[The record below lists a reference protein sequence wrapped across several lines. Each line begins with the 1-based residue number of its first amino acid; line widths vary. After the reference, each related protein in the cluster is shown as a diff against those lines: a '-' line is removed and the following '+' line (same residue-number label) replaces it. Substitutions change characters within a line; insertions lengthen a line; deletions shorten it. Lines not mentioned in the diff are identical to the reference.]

1 MKKLKIL
8 LYFLFTS
15 ILIAGCGVNGQDIK
29 EVLQGGPEPSEQA
42 VGNNH
47 NENDPEDQPIEL
59 IPGYEEE
66 VQAEEP
72 DNPYGDLS
80 FVYDTTTDE
89 TGKKVINQPDEL
101 GVLVNKTQSLP
112 EDYIPKNLV
121 VPDVPF
127 PFDGN
132 DEKKHMQ
139 GVAAEALENLIG
151 QASQEGLSI
160 FAVSGYRSYS
170 RQKSIYQYNVN
181 RYGEEAA
188 NQVSAKP
195 GESEHQTG
203 LAMDVSCS
211 SVGYG
216 LEESFASTKEGQWL
230 KENAYRFGFII
241 RYPKEKE
248 QITGYV
254 YEPWHIRY
262 VGEDIASEIYA
273 ENLTLEEF
281 YEMYAQ

>member
-29 EVLQGGPEPSEQA
+29 EVLQGDPEPSEQA